1 MKSNLRMTELYEYD
15 DIPDGVK
22 TISAQKI
29 LDIYWEFWYSK
40 MVKKYGE
47 GHYLITEQNC
57 IDDWVITN
65 HAWEKEMKLCINCKY
80 YQFINDPTTEWDM
93 DRHMCH
99 YYSRTSD
106 KFDLVTGKKIPGLV
120 MRCHP
125 MRDISYECGEDA
137 KFYQPKD

>member
-1 MKSNLRMTELYEYD
+1 MKSNSRMTELYEYD

-29 LDIYWEFWYSK
+29 LDIYWEIWYSR

-65 HAWEKEMKLCINCKY
+65 YAWEKEMKLCINCKY
-80 YQFINDPTTEWDM
+80 YEFIDDPTIKWDM

-99 YYSRTSD
+99 YHSRTSD

-125 MRDISYECGEDA
+125 MRDISYECGKDA
-137 KFYQPKD
+137 KFYEPKD